1 MISNLITNFV
11 ILIKFF
17 IQIIH
22 IMFLNIF
29 SFLIKLTYQIKLF
42 KYLNSKFEVI
52 QVTLLINHKTSRISF
67 NFILQYFKIMK
78 VLIVFIYFINFV
90 E

>member
-67 NFILQYFKIMK
+67 NFILQHFKIMK

>member
-1 MISNLITNFV
+1 MISNLITNFI

-52 QVTLLINHKTSRISF
+52 QVTLLINHKTSHISF
-67 NFILQYFKIMK
+67 NFIPQHFKIMK
-78 VLIVFIYFINFV
+78 VLVVFIYFINFV